1 MKNIS
6 IGKKLIL
13 LLAVSIAGYAIF
25 GWVSFSTLNHI
36 RINGKLYNQIIMSKD
51 LIADVLPPPEY
62 IIESYMNVLQ
72 MTDETD
78 PAQIDYFSAELKR
91 LQTDY
96 EKRHQFWIDEPLL
109 EEGSLRDAMIKGAYN
124 PATQFYDIVFSKFIP
139 ALKKG
144 DRENAKK
151 LAYGELKTLYATHR
165 KNVDKVVLAATE
177 KYEKTEILADSTIQH
192 DTKLLLFIAFAVI
205 VVAVILSLL
214 IRYSITHPLN
224 IVVDT
229 LSKIEKGDMTIR
241 AGLERK
247 DEFGTL
253 SKAMD
258 SLSVKL
264 QSIFKNLRKD
274 SDALADDAK
283 ELSIIGKEAAETAEK
298 NLSSSVTI
306 ASEAEEA
313 SVNVNAMASGAEE
326 ASVNA
331 NEVAG
336 AAEQMSTNMNTIAAA
351 VEEMSSSI
359 NQISGN
365 AGGTRN
371 VTNEATVKS
380 GDATSVMNK
389 LGAAAKE
396 IGQVTDVI
404 KKIAD
409 KTNLLALNATIEASS
424 AGEAGKGFA
433 VVASEIKEL
442 ANQSAQSADDIARRI
457 EGIQTG
463 TSEAVTVITAVS
475 EIITKINQ
483 SVDAISNHVSQQT
496 KASNEIA
503 NNVAQASTGAK
514 RVASSINEV
523 AKGSKDIARNAGEAA
538 RGINVMSQNVSGMAQ
553 NAKDSARE
561 AKEIN
566 QESDELAR
574 LAGDLKSILNQF
586 KV

>member
-6 IGKKLIL
+6 IGKKLVL

-25 GWVSFSTLNHI
+25 GWVSFSTLNNI

-91 LQTDY
+91 LQADY
-96 EKRHQFWIDEPLL
+96 EKRHLFWINEPLL
-109 EEGSLRDAMIKGAYN
+109 EAGSLRDAMIKGAYN
-124 PATQFYDIVFSKFIP
+124 PATQFYDIVFSQFIP

-144 DRENAKK
+144 DREYAKK
-151 LAYGELKTLYATHR
+151 LAYGDLKTLYATHR
-165 KNVDKVVLAATE
+165 KSVDQVVLAATE
-177 KYEKTEILADSTIQH
+177 KYEKTETFADTTIQH
-192 DTKLLLFIAFAVI
+192 DTKLLFVIAFVVI
-205 VVAVILSLL
+205 TIAIILSLL
-214 IRYSITHPLN
+214 IRYTITHPLN
-224 IVVDT
+224 IIVGT
-229 LSKIEKGDMTIR
+229 LSKIEKGDMTVR
-241 AGLERK
+241 SGLERK
-247 DEFGTL
+247 DELGTL

-258 SLSVKL
+258 NLSAKL
-264 QSIFKNLRKD
+264 QSIFKNLRQD
-274 SDALADDAK
+274 SDALANDAK
-283 ELSIIGKEAAETAEK
+283 KLSVIGKESAETAEK
-298 NLSSSVTI
+298 NMSSSVTI

-336 AAEQMSTNMNTIAAA
+336 AAEQMSTNMSTIAAA
-351 VEEMSSSI
+351 VEELSASI
-359 NQISGN
+359 NQISSN
-365 AGGTRN
+365 AGEAN
-371 VTNEATVKS
+371 KVANEATVKS
-380 GDATSVMNK
+380 NNATGVMNK
-389 LGAAAKE
+389 LGNAAKE

-409 KTNLLALNATIEASS
+409 KTNLLALNATIEAAS
-424 AGEAGKGFA
+424 AGESGKGFA
-433 VVASEIKEL
+433 VVAGEIKEL

-457 EGIQTG
+457 EGIQVGTG
-463 TSEAVTVITAVS
+463 EAVTVINDVS
-475 EIITKINQ
+475 DIIVKINQ
-483 SVDAISNHVSQQT
+483 SVESISGHVSQQT

-503 NNVAQASTGAK
+503 NNVAQANTGAK
-514 RVASSINEV
+514 RVAGAITEV

-538 RGINVMSQNVSGMAQ
+538 RGINVMSQNVAGMAQ

-566 QESDELAR
+566 QNSDELAK
-574 LAGDLKSILNQF
+574 LAGDLKSILSQF